1 MRSCPT
7 SGAGTRDEP
16 LRTSARGA
24 TSEADAPVK
33 YGNTLV
39 VRVSPLSTPWKM
51 TTVREGYLRNLP
63 HPNLN
68 DALKS
73 NTDSA
78 IKLLK
83 TGRTL

>member
-1 MRSCPT
+1 
-7 SGAGTRDEP
+7 
-16 LRTSARGA
+16 
-24 TSEADAPVK
+24 
-33 YGNTLV
+33 
-39 VRVSPLSTPWKM
+39 M

-73 NTDSA
+73 NTDST

>member
-16 LRTSARGA
+16 IRKSARGA

-39 VRVSPLSTPWKM
+39 VRVS
-51 TTVREGYLRNLP
+51 
-63 HPNLN
+63 
-68 DALKS
+68 
-73 NTDSA
+73 
-78 IKLLK
+78 I
-83 TGRTL
+83 